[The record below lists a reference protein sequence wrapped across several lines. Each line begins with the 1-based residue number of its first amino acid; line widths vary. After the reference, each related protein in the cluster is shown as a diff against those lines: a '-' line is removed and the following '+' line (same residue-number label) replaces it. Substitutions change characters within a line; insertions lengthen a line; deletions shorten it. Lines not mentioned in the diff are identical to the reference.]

1 MKDENLA
8 MGRPSVY
15 GFEKLVKGEMVVKKF
30 KTSEECERI
39 RRAALAHARRNGKKF
54 RTTRKQGILYIQRT
68 E

>member
-1 MKDENLA
+1 MNDEKLA

-30 KTSEECERI
+30 KTSSDCERI
-39 RRAALAHARRNGKKF
+39 RRAALAHARRSGKKF
-54 RTTRKQGILYIQRT
+54 RTTRKQGVLYIQRV